1 MTRCAA
7 ERLNQPVGLADRD
20 YMRAPPPR
28 RSTNPMT
35 IIALVAAVVFLL
47 LSGTGARAIT
57 WLRSQGPHNPQPEWR
72 ISYGQGVGVDLAPP
86 PKDDP
91 WKSYLAPENVCP
103 GQTDSD
109 APPAAQEQA
118 AICLLNY
125 ARERQGLAAL
135 PQWERTSAWSALK
148 AGDIARCEDFSHT
161 PCGEPFARHA
171 RGAGFTGGLGENIAM
186 STGVYMTALDAV
198 DGWLNSEH
206 HRENLF
212 RRGWERQGM
221 AVLHLDE
228 FDGRR
233 DAAIWVSEFAS

>member
-7 ERLNQPVGLADRD
+7 ERLNKPVGLADRD

-35 IIALVAAVVFLL
+35 IIALLGAVVFLVV
-47 LSGTGARAIT
+47 SGTGARAIT
-57 WLRSQGPHNPQPEWR
+57 WVRAQGADNPQSGWR
-72 ISYGQGVGVDLAPP
+72 ISLGPVGDLPP
-86 PKDDP
+86 PSKYDP
-91 WKSYLAPENVCP
+91 WTSYLAPESVCP
-103 GQTDSD
+103 GRTDGD
-109 APPAAQEQA
+109 APPAAQERA

-125 ARERQGLAAL
+125 ARERKGLAAL
-135 PQWERTSAWSALK
+135 PHWERTSAWSALK
-148 AGDIARCEDFSHT
+148 ASDIARCEDFSHT

-186 STGVYMTALDAV
+186 STGVYMTPLDAV

-212 RRGWERQGM
+212 RREWERQGI

-228 FDGRR
+228 FDARR